1 MNAMLTKRKTKI
13 VLLFII
19 CFANLTVLI
28 IPQTPLTTI
37 GTDDIM
43 DERKF
48 PYTIKS
54 ANNDTTAPVIV
65 FIKPDIN
72 DTLFT
77 GKSYDIIVNITD
89 DNPPLLGNVS
99 IEVLNATTSLFNAS
113 MINDEGSKWSFTWD
127 NITSYPNHMTY
138 FFKVTAKDSSVN
150 ENLGMSG
157 VIYIYVAVYTSR
169 SPGYLYGILYLI
181 IASVVI
187 ASIFVY
193 FTRKHAYSSS
203 KKQ

>member
-1 MNAMLTKRKTKI
+1 MNAMSTKRKTKI

-48 PYTIKS
+48 PYTIKA
-54 ANNDTTAPVIV
+54 ANNDTDAPVIV

-72 DTLFT
+72 DTTVT
-77 GKSYDIIVNITD
+77 GKFYEIIVNITD
-89 DNPPLLGNVS
+89 DNPPLPGNVS
-99 IEVLNATTSLFNAS
+99 IEISNATTSLFNAS
-113 MINDEGSKWSFTWD
+113 MIKGVEWFFIWD
-127 NITSYPNHMTY
+127 NVTSYPNHITY

-150 ENLGMSG
+150 ENIGMSG
-157 VIYIYVAVYTSR
+157 VIYIYVAIYSSN
-169 SPGYLYGILYLI
+169 SPGILFVMLYI
-181 IASVVI
+181 IMISVVI
-187 ASIFVY
+187 AGILVY
-193 FTRKHAYSSS
+193 LN
-203 KKQ
+203 KKSNRLSLSRQ

>member
-28 IPQTPLTTI
+28 IPQTPLSTI
-37 GTDDIM
+37 GNDDLIF
-43 DERKF
+43 EPKF
-48 PYTIKS
+48 PYAIKP

-72 DTLFT
+72 DTTFT

-89 DNPPLLGNVS
+89 DNPPLPGNVS
-99 IEVLNATTSLFNAS
+99 IEVSNATTSLFNAS
-113 MINDEGSKWSFTWD
+113 MINDEGSEWSFTWD

-157 VIYIYVAVYTSR
+157 VIYTYMAVYS
-169 SPGYLYGILYLI
+169 SDFLGFLYGILYI
-181 IASVVI
+181 IMVSVVI
-187 ASIFVY
+187 ACIWVY
-193 FTRKHAYSSS
+193 FTRKSAGLSSR
-203 KKQ
+203 KQ

>member
-54 ANNDTTAPVIV
+54 ANNDTDAPVIV

-72 DTLFT
+72 DTT
-77 GKSYDIIVNITD
+77 ITVKYYDIIVNIID
-89 DNPPLLGNVS
+89 DNPPLPGNVS
-99 IEVLNATTSLFNAS
+99 IEISNATASLFNAS
-113 MINDEGSKWSFTWD
+113 MIKDEGSEWFFIWD
-127 NITSYPNHMTY
+127 NITSYPNHITY
-138 FFKVTAKDSSVN
+138 LFKVTAKDSSVN
-150 ENLGMSG
+150 ENIGLSG
-157 VIYIYVAVYTSR
+157 VIYIYVEIYYSN
-169 SPGYLYGILYLI
+169 PLGFLYGILSIVMASMLI
-181 IASVVI
+181 ACVL
-187 ASIFVY
+187 VY
-193 FTRKHAYSSS
+193 FTRKRRRLII
-203 KKQ
+203 

>member
-1 MNAMLTKRKTKI
+1 MNAMLTERKTKI

-54 ANNDTTAPVIV
+54 ANNDTDAPVIV

-72 DTLFT
+72 DTT
-77 GKSYDIIVNITD
+77 ITVKYYDIIVNIID
-89 DNPPLLGNVS
+89 DNPPLPGNVS
-99 IEVLNATTSLFNAS
+99 IEISNATASLFNAS
-113 MINDEGSKWSFTWD
+113 MIKDEGSEWFFIWD
-127 NITSYPNHMTY
+127 NITSYPNHITY
-138 FFKVTAKDSSVN
+138 LFKVTAKDSSVN
-150 ENLGMSG
+150 ENIGLSG
-157 VIYIYVAVYTSR
+157 VIYIYVEIYYSN
-169 SPGYLYGILYLI
+169 PLGFLYGILSIVMASMLI
-181 IASVVI
+181 ACVL
-187 ASIFVY
+187 VY
-193 FTRKHAYSSS
+193 FTRKRRRLII
-203 KKQ
+203 

>member
-48 PYTIKS
+48 PYTIKA
-54 ANNDTTAPVIV
+54 ANNDTDAPVIV

-72 DTLFT
+72 DTTVT
-77 GKSYDIIVNITD
+77 GIFYEIIVNITD
-89 DNPPLLGNVS
+89 DNPPLPGNVS
-99 IEVLNATTSLFNAS
+99 IEISNATTSLFNAS
-113 MINDEGSKWSFTWD
+113 MIKGVEWFFIWD
-127 NITSYPNHMTY
+127 NITSYPNHITY

-150 ENLGMSG
+150 ENIGMSG
-157 VIYIYVAVYTSR
+157 VIYIYVAIYSSN
-169 SPGYLYGILYLI
+169 SPGILFVMLYIVMI
-181 IASVVI
+181 SVVI
-187 ASIFVY
+187 AGILVY
-193 FTRKHAYSSS
+193 LN
-203 KKQ
+203 KKSAQLSLSRQ

>member
-28 IPQTPLTTI
+28 IPQTLLTTI

-54 ANNDTTAPVIV
+54 ANNDTDAPVIV

-72 DTLFT
+72 DTTIT
-77 GKSYDIIVNITD
+77 GNFYEIIVNITD
-89 DNPPLLGNVS
+89 DNPPLPGNVS
-99 IEVLNATTSLFNAS
+99 IEISNATTSLFNAS
-113 MINDEGSKWSFTWD
+113 MIKGVEWFFIWD
-127 NITSYPNHMTY
+127 NITSYPNHITY
-138 FFKVTAKDSSVN
+138 FFKVTARDSSVN
-150 ENLGMSG
+150 ENIGMSG
-157 VIYIYVAVYTSR
+157 VIYIYVAIYSSN
-169 SPGYLYGILYLI
+169 SPGMLFVMLYI
-181 IASVVI
+181 IMACIVI
-187 ASIFVY
+187 ACLLVY
-193 FTRKHAYSSS
+193 FNKKSAGLSSS
-203 KKQ
+203 KQ

>member
-28 IPQTPLTTI
+28 IPQTLLTTI

-54 ANNDTTAPVIV
+54 ANNDTDAPVIV

-72 DTLFT
+72 DTT
-77 GKSYDIIVNITD
+77 ITVKYYEIIVNITD
-89 DNPPLLGNVS
+89 DNPPLPGNVS
-99 IEVLNATTSLFNAS
+99 IEISNATTSLFNAS
-113 MINDEGSKWSFTWD
+113 MIKGVEWFFIWD
-127 NITSYPNHMTY
+127 NITSYPNHITY
-138 FFKVTAKDSSVN
+138 FFKVTARDSSVN
-150 ENLGMSG
+150 ENIGMSG
-157 VIYIYVAVYTSR
+157 VIYIYVAIYSSN
-169 SPGYLYGILYLI
+169 SPGMLFVMLYI
-181 IASVVI
+181 IMASIVI
-187 ASIFVY
+187 ACLLVY
-193 FTRKHAYSSS
+193 FNKKSAELSSS
-203 KKQ
+203 RQ

>member
-43 DERKF
+43 DERKS

-54 ANNDTTAPVIV
+54 ANNDTDAPVIM
-65 FIKPDIN
+65 FIQPNIN
-72 DTLFT
+72 ITTIT
-77 GKSYDIIVNITD
+77 GKFYEIIVNIAD
-89 DNPPLLGNVS
+89 DNPPLPGNVS
-99 IEVLNATTSLFNAS
+99 IEISNSTMSLFNAS
-113 MINDEGSKWSFTWD
+113 MIKGVEWFFIWD
-127 NITSYPNHMTY
+127 NMTSYPNYIIY

-150 ENLGMSG
+150 ENIGMSG
-157 VIYIYVAVYTSR
+157 VMYIYMAIYSSN
-169 SPGYLYGILYLI
+169 SPEILFVMLYIIMVSVLFACIL
-181 IASVVI
+181 
-187 ASIFVY
+187 VY
-193 FTRKHAYSSS
+193 FN
-203 KKQ
+203 KKSAKLSLSRQ

>member
-28 IPQTPLTTI
+28 IPQTLLTTI

-54 ANNDTTAPVIV
+54 ANNDTDAPVIV

-72 DTLFT
+72 DTT
-77 GKSYDIIVNITD
+77 ITVKYYDIIVNIID
-89 DNPPLLGNVS
+89 DNPPLPGNVS
-99 IEVLNATTSLFNAS
+99 IEISNATASLFNAS
-113 MINDEGSKWSFTWD
+113 MIKDEGSEWFFIWD
-127 NITSYPNHMTY
+127 NITSYPNHITY
-138 FFKVTAKDSSVN
+138 LFKVTAKDSSVN
-150 ENLGMSG
+150 ENIGLSG
-157 VIYIYVAVYTSR
+157 VIYIYVEIYYSN
-169 SPGYLYGILYLI
+169 PLGFLYGILSIVMASMLI
-181 IASVVI
+181 ACVL
-187 ASIFVY
+187 VY
-193 FTRKHAYSSS
+193 FTRKRRRLII
-203 KKQ
+203 

>member
-1 MNAMLTKRKTKI
+1 MNAMSTKRKTKI

-48 PYTIKS
+48 PYTIKA
-54 ANNDTTAPVIV
+54 ANNDTDAPVIV

-72 DTLFT
+72 DTTVT
-77 GKSYDIIVNITD
+77 GKFYEIIVNITD
-89 DNPPLLGNVS
+89 DNPPLPGNVS
-99 IEVLNATTSLFNAS
+99 IEISNATTSLFNAS
-113 MINDEGSKWSFTWD
+113 MIKGVEWFFIWD
-127 NITSYPNHMTY
+127 NITSYPNHITY

-150 ENLGMSG
+150 ENIGMSG
-157 VIYIYVAVYTSR
+157 VIYIYVAIYSSN
-169 SPGYLYGILYLI
+169 SPGILFVMLYI
-181 IASVVI
+181 IMISVVI
-187 ASIFVY
+187 AGILVY
-193 FTRKHAYSSS
+193 LN
-203 KKQ
+203 KKSAQLSLSRQ